1 MLIMQKVKNLLLST
15 GDYDTIH
22 AMLKDTA
29 NKRCFSR
36 HEAEELQEE
45 LKKATI
51 VSRDMIP
58 TDVVMLYS
66 IVTIREKGSKKLRS
80 FTIVPPAKADITKM
94 KISVFS
100 PMGTALLGYAKG
112 EKVQWRV
119 PAGLK
124 TFIIVEVEN
133 PLS

>member
-1 MLIMQKVKNLLLST
+1 MQKLKKDLLLST
-15 GDYDTIH
+15 GDYETIH
-22 AMLKDTA
+22 AMLKDST
-29 NKRCFSR
+29 NKRRFSR

-51 VSRDMIP
+51 VNRNMIP
-58 TDVVMLYS
+58 PDVVMLYS
-66 IVTIREKGSKKLRS
+66 KVTIREESGKQTRS
-80 FTIVPPAKADITKM
+80 FTIVPPGRADITQM
-94 KISVFS
+94 KISVFT

-112 EKVQWRV
+112 AKVQWRV

-124 TFIIVEVEN
+124 TFRIVEVEN

>member
-1 MLIMQKVKNLLLST
+1 MQKIKKDLLLST

-29 NKRCFSR
+29 NKRWFSR
-36 HEAEELQEE
+36 NEAEGLQEE

-51 VSRDMIP
+51 VSREMIP

-66 IVTIREKGSKKLRS
+66 IVTIREEGSKKLRS
-80 FTIVPPAKADITKM
+80 FTIVPPGKADITKM

-124 TFIIVEVEN
+124 TFRIVEVKN

>member
-1 MLIMQKVKNLLLST
+1 MQKLKKDLLLST

-29 NKRCFSR
+29 NKRWFNR
-36 HEAEELQEE
+36 HEADELQEE

-51 VSRDMIP
+51 VNREMIP
-58 TDVVMLYS
+58 PDVVMLYS
-66 IVTIREKGSKKLRS
+66 RVTIREEKGKQLRS
-80 FTIVPPAKADITKM
+80 FTIVPPGKADITQM

-124 TFIIVEVEN
+124 TFRIVEVEN
-133 PLS
+133 PLN